1 MKITDVKLSLLKEGS
16 TKAVG
21 SITLDGMFV
30 VSGLTLREGK
40 GGLFVAMPSR
50 KGADG
55 KYYDVAFPLD
65 KDLRDDISHAFKAAY
80 EAELSTERTAD
91 GRKILGTIKIVPDNP
106 LKNAEMSMED
116 DYDMIDGIINNG
128 PKEHASTKDRLLAE
142 AKEQCSAQET
152 REKNNHEREAYFR

>member
-65 KDLRDDISHAFKAAY
+65 KDLREEISHAFKAAY
-80 EAELSTERTAD
+80 EAELSPERTAD

-116 DYDMIDGIINNG
+116 EYDMIDGIINNG
-128 PKEHASTKDRLLAE
+128 PKEDRAALADKVD
-142 AKEQCSAQET
+142 AKSEIVKP
-152 REKNNHEREAYFR
+152 EKARPKNEPER